1 MSALKLSP
9 SRLDLEIFRGDDL
22 ALTVNFVDDDGAPVN
37 IASNTYTA
45 SITNIDTGATITTA
59 TASVAGSIVT
69 IAIGHASMAS
79 VPSRAMWKLTENAS
93 GVVTTIFVGTLAVVD
108 EVTA

>member
-9 SRLDLEIFRGDDL
+9 SRLDLEIYRGDDFAL
-22 ALTVNFVDDDGAPVN
+22 AVNFVDDANQPVDV
-37 IASNTYTA
+37 TA
-45 SITNIDTGATITTA
+45 NAYAATITNIDTGASITTA

-93 GVVTTIFVGTLAVVD
+93 GVVTTIFVGTLAVAD